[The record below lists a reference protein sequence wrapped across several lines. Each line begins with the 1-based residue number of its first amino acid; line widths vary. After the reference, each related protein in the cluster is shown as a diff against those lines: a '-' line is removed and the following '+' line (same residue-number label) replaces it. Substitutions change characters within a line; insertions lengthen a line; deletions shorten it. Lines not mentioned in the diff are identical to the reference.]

1 MTNPHRRPSP
11 EDLAAAEWFKSSAS
25 SANGGCLEIA
35 FFPGWVALR
44 DNEDPANPPFVVTD
58 HVGAASW
65 TAPAAGSST
74 RRHPGRARVRAPPGR
89 GPERG
94 ADNRRYA

>member
-58 HVGAASW
+58 HVWRCFLDGARGGEFDP
-65 TAPAAGSST
+65 TAP
-74 RRHPGRARVRAPPGR
+74 R
-89 GPERG
+89 
-94 ADNRRYA
+94 